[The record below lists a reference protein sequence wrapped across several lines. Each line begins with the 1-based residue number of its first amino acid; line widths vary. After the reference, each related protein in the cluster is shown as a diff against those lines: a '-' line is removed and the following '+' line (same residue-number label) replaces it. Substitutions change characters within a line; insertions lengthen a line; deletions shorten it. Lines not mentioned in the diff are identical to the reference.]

1 MPFESFCKIRLENIC
16 ENLPPHPPSLQS
28 TQEEALPEEL
38 RLLQPTQ
45 QQYNIKGTTE
55 QMKRLHHK
63 PILYT
68 WHEDTDCENPIKS
81 LRMWTN
87 TRGKNQFT

>member
-1 MPFESFCKIRLENIC
+1 MWEFA
-16 ENLPPHPPSLQS
+16 PPPPSLQS
-28 TQEEALPEEL
+28 LQEEAYCPKADSSA
-38 RLLQPTQ
+38 RSQ
-45 QQYNIKGTTE
+45 QQYNIEGTTE